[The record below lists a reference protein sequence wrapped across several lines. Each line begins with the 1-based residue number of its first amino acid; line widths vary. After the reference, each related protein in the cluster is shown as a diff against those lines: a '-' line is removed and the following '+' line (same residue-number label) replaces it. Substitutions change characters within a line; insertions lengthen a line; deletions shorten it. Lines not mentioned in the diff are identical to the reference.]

1 MTESVKAECEAT
13 NTLLTNS
20 CSRARRKMA
29 WHRKSINE
37 VFEILDKTNS
47 GDISRRELKNGL
59 AQFGFDEDEILQG
72 ERAKRASEL

>member
-1 MTESVKAECEAT
+1 
-13 NTLLTNS
+13 
-20 CSRARRKMA
+20 MA